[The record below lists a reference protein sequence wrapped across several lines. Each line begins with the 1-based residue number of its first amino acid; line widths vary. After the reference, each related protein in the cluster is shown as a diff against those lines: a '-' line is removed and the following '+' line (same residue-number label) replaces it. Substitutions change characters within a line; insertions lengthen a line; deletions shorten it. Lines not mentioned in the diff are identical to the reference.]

1 MDYRLFYAQG
11 SASDGIRLVLEEIG
25 VPYKLL
31 QSTIERGKPRPPEQ
45 LEINPNGWVPVL
57 MYGDNGIYECAAIT
71 IFLCDRHPEA
81 KLAPKLNDPKR
92 GLYLQT
98 LVYFSNSVQT
108 AFQTYYHPNRFA
120 DTQAD
125 EISAQ
130 RRGIRRLLETW
141 KVIDDQIGDNEWV
154 LGESFSAVDIYL
166 FMLTTWLKTSRGHPT
181 TDEFPNVKRIADSVM
196 SRPRT
201 QLVYSEWIAERKDQ
215 NTLNLN

>member
-11 SASDGIRLVLEEIG
+11 SASDGIRLLLEEIG
-25 VPYKLL
+25 MPYKLL

-81 KLAPKLNDPKR
+81 NLAPKLSDPKR

-108 AFQTYYHPNRFA
+108 AFQTYYHPDRFA

-181 TDEFPNVKRIADSVM
+181 TDEFTNVKRIADAVM
-196 SRPRT
+196 TRPST
-201 QLVYSEWIAERKDQ
+201 QLVYSEWIAEHKDK
-215 NTLNLN
+215 TL

>member
-81 KLAPKLNDPKR
+81 NLAPKLNDPKR

-108 AFQTYYHPNRFA
+108 AFQTYYHPDRFA

-181 TDEFPNVKRIADSVM
+181 TDEFPNVKRIADAVM
-196 SRPRT
+196 SRPST
-201 QLVYSEWIAERKDQ
+201 QLVYSEWIAERKDK
-215 NTLNLN
+215 TL

>member
-1 MDYRLFYAQG
+1 MDYRLFYAKG
-11 SASDGIRLVLEEIG
+11 SASDGVRVILEEIG

-45 LEINPNGWVPVL
+45 LAINPNGWVPVL

-81 KLAPKLNDPKR
+81 NLAPKLNEPKR

-108 AFQTYYHPNRFA
+108 AFQTYYHPERFA

-130 RRGIRRLLETW
+130 RQGIRRLFETW
-141 KVIDDQIGDNEWV
+141 KVIDDQIGDNEWI
-154 LGESFSAVDIYL
+154 LGESFSAVDIHL

-181 TDEFPNVKRIADSVM
+181 TDEFPNVKRIADAVM
-196 SRPRT
+196 SRPST
-201 QLVYSEWIAERKDQ
+201 QLVYSEWIAERKDK
-215 NTLNLN
+215 TL